1 MPTFTL
7 TAVDDDGTVTTKEF
21 SSPFLAEV
29 VEKTDDFLRG
39 VGFVY
44 EELNVIHSDEDYDKV
59 AKKAPVPSES
69 KKERKP
75 FTPDSSV
82 YRDDIIGIE

>member
-7 TAVDDDGTVTTKEF
+7 TAVDDDGTVTSKTFE
-21 SSPFLAEV
+21 SPFLREV

-59 AKKAPVPSES
+59 AKKTPVPSES

>member
-7 TAVDDDGTVTTKEF
+7 TAVDDDGTVTSKTFE
-21 SSPFLAEV
+21 SPFLREV
-29 VEKTDDFLRG
+29 VEKTDDFLWG

-44 EELNVIHSDEDYDKV
+44 EELNVIHSDEDYDTITKEGIIR
-59 AKKAPVPSES
+59 SES

-82 YRDDIIGIE
+82 YRDDIKGIE

>member
-44 EELNVIHSDEDYDKV
+44 DDLRVIHSDEDYDRITKEGIIR
-59 AKKAPVPSES
+59 SES
-69 KKERKP
+69 RKERKP
-75 FTPDSSV
+75 FTPDTSV
-82 YRDDIIGIE
+82 YKDDIIGIE

>member
-7 TAVDDDGTVTTKEF
+7 TAVDDDGTVTSKTFE
-21 SSPFLAEV
+21 SPFLREV

-44 EELNVIHSDEDYDKV
+44 EELNVIHSDEDYDTITKEGIIR
-59 AKKAPVPSES
+59 SES
-69 KKERKP
+69 KKENHSHP
-75 FTPDSSV
+75 THLF
-82 YRDDIIGIE
+82 IGMI

>member
-44 EELNVIHSDEDYDKV
+44 EDLSVKYSDDHTIPNIKTG
-59 AKKAPVPSES
+59 KPES
-69 KKERKP
+69 I
-75 FTPDSSV
+75 
-82 YRDDIIGIE
+82 YRDNIHDNSNIGIE